1 MTANVAIL
9 RLQLLLMIFWLGSK
23 DDKTLGDL
31 FYLMNDS
38 LPDVK
43 FIDALVY
50 LIDQLKM
57 IKGIDEDKLAKAV
70 ESSMALLPEF
80 IQLAL
85 EFKTNSANIEATKLD
100 TAVVA

>member
-1 MTANVAIL
+1 
-9 RLQLLLMIFWLGSK
+9 MIFWLGSK

-85 EFKTNSANIEATKLD
+85 EFKTNSANIEAAKSD
-100 TAVVA
+100 TAVVAWWFYAFNL

>member
-1 MTANVAIL
+1 MTANAAIL

>member
-1 MTANVAIL
+1 
-9 RLQLLLMIFWLGSK
+9 MIFWLGSK

-85 EFKTNSANIEATKLD
+85 EFKTNSANIEATKPD
-100 TAVVA
+100 TAVIV

>member
-1 MTANVAIL
+1 
-9 RLQLLLMIFWLGSK
+9 
-23 DDKTLGDL
+23 
-31 FYLMNDS
+31 MNDS

-57 IKGIDEDKLAKAV
+57 IKRIDEDKLAKAV
-70 ESSMALLPEF
+70 ESSMALLLEF